1 MTEDEEAEVVEWC
14 KEMAQL
20 GHGLELIQLKSTVS
34 QICQGRPNPFKDG
47 FPGKSWWFGF
57 KTRHPELVL
66 RTAEGLDRDRALNLR
81 PAVVQKFYDTLSSAY
96 DKHYYGAD
104 HIWNCDEIGLQAGRN
119 CGMQV
124 IAKRGSRN
132 VPKILPK
139 SREWITIL
147 CCVNAI
153 GTSIPGFYLFKGK
166 NQLKN
171 YIQNCEPGACMAAH
185 PHAWM
190 TKELFLSW
198 LFHFDASVPGGVSPN
213 NRHLLILD
221 GHGSHMAVQTIE
233 EANNLG
239 IDLLTLP
246 AHTTHRLQPLDV
258 SVFGPFKNYFRLE
271 RVAWMEK
278 NLGVKVKRFELDQ
291 GGSRDIHRTKRANGR
306 SKIKVIRMI
315 SDKGQS
321 IDLVVLIVVM

>member
-1 MTEDEEAEVVEWC
+1 MC
-14 KEMAQL
+14 
-20 GHGLELIQLKSTVS
+20 TV
-34 QICQGRPNPFKDG
+34 
-47 FPGKSWWFGF
+47 
-57 KTRHPELVL
+57 
-66 RTAEGLDRDRALNLR
+66 EGLDRDKALNFR

-96 DKHYYGAD
+96 DKHSYGVD
-104 HIWNCDEIGLQAGRN
+104 HIWNYDETCLQAGRN
-119 CGMQV
+119 CGMWV
-124 IAKRGSRN
+124 IAKRGSQN
-132 VPKILPK
+132 VPNILPK

-190 TKELFLSW
+190 IKELFLSW
-198 LFHFDASVPGGVSPN
+198 LFHFAALVPSGISPN

-221 GHGSHMAVQTIE
+221 GHGNHMVVQTIE

-246 AHTTHRLQPLDV
+246 THTAHRLQPLDV
-258 SVFGPFKNYFRLE
+258 RLYT
-271 RVAWMEK
+271 A
-278 NLGVKVKRFELDQ
+278 
-291 GGSRDIHRTKRANGR
+291 
-306 SKIKVIRMI
+306 
-315 SDKGQS
+315 
-321 IDLVVLIVVM
+321 LIPLIQI